1 MGASA
6 HMGPMCNAFPM
17 HHKHVD
23 GDGTPEFSAAGNEL
37 HHMVLG
43 PGERAVSEWTRAG
56 LRLPDL
62 ESIRSY
68 RVSRIQEQLRTRGYD
83 GILVMDPLNIRY
95 MTDTTNMQIW
105 VMHNAARYA
114 FMTADGFIS
123 LWDYENCEFLSG
135 HYKRI
140 DEVRRA
146 ISSTYF
152 LAGPRFHEVAQ
163 RWADDLAGF
172 ISDHCGPNP
181 RIAVD
186 QVNFLE
192 GKMLEE
198 HGITVERGQEVMERA
213 RLIKS
218 ADELDAMRCAAHACT
233 STMADIRE
241 QVEPGMTETHVWSM
255 LHAGNIRR
263 GGEWIETQILA
274 SGPRT
279 NPWFQEASSRVIE
292 NGDILA
298 YDTDLVG
305 AYGMCIDI
313 SRSWMIG
320 DKRPDATQQQV
331 YDLALEQ
338 INRNMELMK
347 PGTTIDEL
355 THRAWTPPVE
365 DYRHY
370 SVLFHGVGLC
380 DEWPSVYFP
389 AAWDDLGQ
397 DYALEPGVV
406 MTVEA
411 FVGSRAGGQ
420 GVKLEEQ
427 VVITETGCELVADY
441 PLSL

>member
-1 MGASA
+1 MSTATALPNSVQPATNFITWCSGPASQLFPN
-6 HMGPMCNAFPM
+6 GPEPGCDYPISNRSGRTASPGSRNSSEP
-17 HHKHVD
+17 VD
-23 GDGTPEFSAAGNEL
+23 TTGFS
-37 HHMVLG
+37 
-43 PGERAVSEWTRAG
+43 SW
-56 LRLPDL
+56 
-62 ESIRSY
+62 IRY
-68 RVSRIQEQLRTRGYD
+68 
-83 GILVMDPLNIRY
+83 IRY

-135 HYKRI
+135 HNKNI

-198 HGITVERGQEVMERA
+198 HGITIERGQEVMERG

-233 STMADIRE
+233 STMDDIRE

-313 SRSWMIG
+313 SRI
-320 DKRPDATQQQV
+320 
-331 YDLALEQ
+331 
-338 INRNMELMK
+338 I
-347 PGTTIDEL
+347 I
-355 THRAWTPPVE
+355 
-365 DYRHY
+365 
-370 SVLFHGVGLC
+370 F
-380 DEWPSVYFP
+380 
-389 AAWDDLGQ
+389 
-397 DYALEPGVV
+397 
-406 MTVEA
+406 
-411 FVGSRAGGQ
+411 
-420 GVKLEEQ
+420 
-427 VVITETGCELVADY
+427 
-441 PLSL
+441 